1 MPKKQ
6 KKKFNARCADLLHL
20 WFIESIGENPR
31 NPDNAL
37 RMHVYLSK
45 MFQAYVSFAFHLGD
59 GPLQSDLAAMS
70 SLTHLIESY
79 HELLTGEELWETLF
93 TKNGGLASIL
103 GLVYSVSTFVITD
116 GRTVELDTPVE
127 TSGFFIS

>member
-20 WFIESIGENPR
+20 WLIESVGENPR

-45 MFQAYVSFAFHLGD
+45 MFEAYVSFAFHVGD

-79 HELLTGEELWETLF
+79 HELLTGEEL
-93 TKNGGLASIL
+93 
-103 GLVYSVSTFVITD
+103 
-116 GRTVELDTPVE
+116 
-127 TSGFFIS
+127 